1 MKKLLLLAIGLA
13 FFQFAAFA
21 QSNSLAFSN
30 YSSTALTSTN
40 NFLSTSNA
48 LQQNGSTKGFFNLYV
63 GGFGVR
69 NEAKDWGYGGQVD
82 AMLNFGKKVSVGAMG
97 NVQMIGEQ
105 TYTPVVGYARLN
117 LTKMIGIQG
126 GYGWYMDDFKYN
138 FADANNGYY
147 GAVVLGGN
155 KVNLEIGG
163 YFPDNEDYRITVG
176 LKARLFKL

>member
-1 MKKLLLLAIGLA
+1 MKQTLLLAIALS
-13 FFQFAAFA
+13 FFQLSAIA

-30 YSSTALTSTN
+30 YSSTALTAPSS
-40 NFLSTSNA
+40 FLSTSNT
-48 LQQNGSTKGFFNLYV
+48 LHQSSSTKGFFNLYL

-82 AMLNFGKKVSVGAMG
+82 AVFNLGKKISVGALG
-97 NVQMIGEQ
+97 NVQMIGDEKF
-105 TYTPVVGYARLN
+105 TPLVGYGRLN
-117 LTKMIGIQG
+117 LTKRIGIQA
-126 GYGWYMDDFKYN
+126 GYGWYMNDFEYN
-138 FADANNGYY
+138 FSDANNGYY

-163 YFPDNEDYRITVG
+163 YFPDNQDYRITIG